1 MTLIAPARSL
11 LGEHQD
17 DTIRLTGPALR
28 IHRWDERRD
37 GPVTEGA
44 LQGKLTS
51 LGYDLLPFVDPH
63 GAIVSA
69 RIHPCDRADAVP
81 GRSPQNHDQR
91 RVDHPHGRRYRVR
104 PWRCHA
110 PGRTGGNVAGAVPRS
125 RLSPGQG
132 LSGRLGLSLLRLF
145 HLASR
150 VGCVYRLR
158 ELLDHPG
165 EGVSRFVLLAG
176 LHVRPAQL
184 HQHAVEREL

>member
-69 RIHPCDRADAVP
+69 RIHPCDRADAGPAGLLKITINGESTILTAGDIVFVP
-81 GRSPQNHDQR
+81 GGATR
-91 RVDHPHGRRYRVR
+91 RVEPVGTSPVL
-104 PWRCHA
+104 CLE
-110 PGRTGGNVAGAVPRS
+110 AVC
-125 RLSPGQG
+125 
-132 LSGRLGLSLLRLF
+132 RLGR
-145 HLASR
+145 A
-150 VGCVYRLR
+150 
-158 ELLDHPG
+158 
-165 EGVSRFVLLAG
+165 
-176 LHVRPAQL
+176 
-184 HQHAVEREL
+184 